1 MNIVSKAKELLN
13 QVLSEYSEEKNVY
26 NSLTSFV
33 IGNIEAESF
42 TINIPSRT
50 TILQNCIIS
59 SFKVNELVLKKT
71 IGNPVTRINLDSLNN
86 FVKKIIL
93 NLDCSSLILFS
104 VSGLKRITTIENVN
118 FPLINEYS
126 NLFPNTVTDVSFIPD
141 TISPK
146 TVSCVIDLSLN
157 ENFSTATISSLS
169 NAVQTLTEEEIS
181 ENGGYGMIVFSSQVF
196 SLITDELSEAF
207 LSKGWEVIDNG

>member
-1 MNIVSKAKELLN
+1 MNIVAKAKELLN
-13 QVLSEYSEEKNVY
+13 RVLSAYSEEKNVY

-33 IGNIEAESF
+33 IGNKEAESF
-42 TINIPSRT
+42 TINIPSGIT
-50 TILQNCIIS
+50 MLQNCIIG
-59 SFKVNELVLKKT
+59 SFGVNELVLKKT
-71 IGNPVTRINLDSLNN
+71 IGNPVTRINLNSPNN

-93 NLDCSSLILFS
+93 NLDCSSLTFFSIL
-104 VSGLKRITTIENVN
+104 GLKRITTIENVN
-118 FPLINEYS
+118 FPLISDYNI
-126 NLFPNTVTDVSFIPD
+126 LFPNTVTDVSFVSD

-146 TVSCVIDLSLN
+146 TVSYVIDLSLN

-181 ENGGYGMIVFSSQVF
+181 ENGGYGIIAFSSQVF

>member
-13 QVLSEYSEEKNVY
+13 QVLSAYSEEKNVY

-33 IGNIEAESF
+33 IGNKEAESF
-42 TINIPSRT
+42 TINIPSGIT
-50 TILQNCIIS
+50 MLQNCIIG
-59 SFKVNELVLKKT
+59 SFRVNELVLKKT
-71 IGNPVTRINLDSLNN
+71 IGNPVTLINLKSPNN

-93 NLDCSSLILFS
+93 NLDCSSLTFFS
-104 VSGLKRITTIENVN
+104 ISGLKRITTIENVN
-118 FPLINEYS
+118 FPLISDYS
-126 NLFPNTVTDVSFIPD
+126 ILFPNTVTDVSFIPD

-146 TVSCVIDLSLN
+146 AVGYVIDLSLN

-181 ENGGYGMIVFSSQVF
+181 ENGGYGMIAFPSQVF